1 MELKD
6 RGSLK
11 RPSDEL
17 IAAVN
22 RFHSVFDGL
31 HGEDVDR
38 REDPLERTTQEIMK
52 KETMFPQQVVF
63 LYVKIRFFNRIQI
76 LNRKLKERQQSNSVR
91 SLKQKAQFIF

>member
-11 RPSDEL
+11 RPSNEL
-17 IAAVN
+17 IAAVS

-52 KETMFPQQVVF
+52 ETMFPQQVVF
-63 LYVKIRFFNRIQI
+63 LYVKIRFFNRIKI
-76 LNRKLKERQQSNSVR
+76 LNRKLKERHKSNSVR

>member
-22 RFHSVFDGL
+22 RFHSVFNGL

-52 KETMFPQQVVF
+52 ETMFPQQVVF
-63 LYVKIRFFNRIQI
+63 LYVKIRFFNRIKI
-76 LNRKLKERQQSNSVR
+76 LNRKLKERLKSNSVR